1 MDGGSRKGQVRW
13 NISLETGLQI
23 YSVVFAK
30 NYRVGDS
37 EACRC
42 LDPAGIPACACYR
55 MHPQIMFSRLDLG
68 QAREGC
74 MCHDRLSMPMC
85 KKMGI
90 IRNGV

>member
-1 MDGGSRKGQVRW
+1 MYRGSIKCQMRC
-13 NISLETGLQI
+13 NISLEAGLQI

-55 MHPQIMFSRLDLG
+55 MPPQIMFSRLDLG

-74 MCHDRLSMPMC
+74 MFHYGLSTSIYENM
-85 KKMGI
+85 
-90 IRNGV
+90 